1 MNNQQCKVRPNIVNV
16 TSDES
21 MFNPFSINTSKCGG
35 S

>member
-1 MNNQQCKVRPNIVNV
+1 MNNQECKVKTKIVNV
-16 TSDES
+16 TRDES